1 MSKSKTVGRNCPCAS
16 GIQEWPAK
24 PIFGGNC
31 CGCFRLNIYCVVPA
45 CPHAHLTPVDHGD
58 SESSVPVVQISNP
71 SLQAQAVTRGVRLC
85 HKFASYCWAVPKQ
98 PLDMQ
103 GSCQKT

>member
-1 MSKSKTVGRNCPCAS
+1 MTCQAYFGRKLLWMLQAEYS
-16 GIQEWPAK
+16 
-24 PIFGGNC
+24 
-31 CGCFRLNIYCVVPA
+31 YCVVPA
-45 CPHAHLTPVDHGD
+45 CPHAHLTPVDRGD

-85 HKFASYCWAVPKQ
+85 HKFASYCGAVPKQ